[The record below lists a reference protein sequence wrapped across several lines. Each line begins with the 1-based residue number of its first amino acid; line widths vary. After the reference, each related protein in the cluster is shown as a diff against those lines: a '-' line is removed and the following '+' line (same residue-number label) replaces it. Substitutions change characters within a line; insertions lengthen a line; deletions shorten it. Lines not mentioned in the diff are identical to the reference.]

1 MSCKKESEYQK
12 FLKEWKEKNIKPVVS
27 MEVRRNWLKHA
38 SADWNA
44 AKKAKESE
52 REKKEKEKE
61 AACKLKAATSAA
73 KVSGTPLRVS
83 TASTPSSLGLS
94 AVALPE
100 KRSRTLQQCRL
111 DLATQSAILAKRN
124 AKSCASYCA
133 AAAPRPASVAPIV
146 DLLSGLQ
153 APMTPT
159 TPTTPT
165 TPLIPESAFRMRN
178 RPQHSLRFF

>member
-12 FLKEWKEKNIKPVVS
+12 FLKEWKAKHISPVS
-27 MEVRRNWLKHA
+27 SAEMRKNWLKHA

-44 AKKAKESE
+44 AKKAKEAE
-52 REKKEKEKE
+52 REKKDKEKE
-61 AACKLKAATSAA
+61 AACKLKAASSAA

-83 TASTPSSLGLS
+83 AASSPCSLGLS

-111 DLATQSAILAKRN
+111 DLASQSASLAKRQ
-124 AKSCASYCA
+124 AKTCASYCA
-133 AAAPRPASVAPIV
+133 AAPQPVVAAPSLVSA
-146 DLLSGLQ
+146 
-153 APMTPT
+153 MNM
-159 TPTTPT
+159 
-165 TPLIPESAFRMRN
+165 PEAQEESLRFRMRN